1 MVKKT
6 KKNDII
12 LDISTKVIM
21 EWKHRLTVKSR
32 SVIMILQEM
41 KRSIFALGI
50 NVGRRD
56 EWQQ

>member
-6 KKNDII
+6 KKNDKI
-12 LDISTKVIM
+12 LDILTKVIM

-56 EWQQ
+56 E